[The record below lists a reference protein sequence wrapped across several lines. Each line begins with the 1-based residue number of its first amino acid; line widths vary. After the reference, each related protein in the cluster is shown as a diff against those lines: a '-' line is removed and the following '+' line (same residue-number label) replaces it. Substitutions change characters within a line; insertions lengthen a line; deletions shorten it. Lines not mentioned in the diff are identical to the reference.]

1 MAAVVE
7 SSSSSSDAPSTPKAF
22 TPNDFVHSIVGKS
35 VVVKLNSG
43 VAYHGVLACL
53 DGFMNLALEQCEEYV
68 DGQRTKSFGDCFIR
82 GNNGEC
88 SFLAFAAPSV
98 CARVLFVLFFF
109 GTIFPFHFE
118 VMFFL
123 TSFSF
128 LFLLLFLSLYLLLL
142 VPHEFTDPQFYHS

>member
-1 MAAVVE
+1 MTNILLLLLLHSFIFFAPSALPLPPQMAAVVE

-82 GNNGEC
+82 GNNGKC

-98 CARVLFVLFFF
+98 CCLFC
-109 GTIFPFHFE
+109 
-118 VMFFL
+118 FFL
-123 TSFSF
+123 
-128 LFLLLFLSLYLLLL
+128 
-142 VPHEFTDPQFYHS
+142 EQFFPSILK